1 MPLIQFNFHLMRK
14 QNSQLSNLETKMD
27 VRKERELRGLT
38 QAELADRAGIAPAV
52 LSRVENN
59 EVAPQAKTLFKI
71 KQALGNAENK
81 LPNRHC
87 RVEDLDL
94 GEVLISETAATLGWT
109 DLARM
114 NCASRRNEPDM
125 IPGDTLFFDKHQ
137 TDPRVEGYFLFKF
150 PKGHA
155 CYYSV
160 PDIQEG
166 DRVFL
171 SAKSPHWTGH
181 MGMFEVADLEVIGAL
196 VHIGRNIQSGF
207 KAQ

>member
-1 MPLIQFNFHLMRK
+1 
-14 QNSQLSNLETKMD
+14 MD
-27 VRKERELRGLT
+27 IRKEREDRGLT
-38 QAELADRAGIAPAV
+38 QAELAERAGIAPAV

-59 EVAPQAKTLFKI
+59 EVAPQAKTLYKI
-71 KQALGNAENK
+71 KQALGDTENK
-81 LPNRHC
+81 LPHRHC

-94 GEVLISETAATLGWT
+94 GEILISETAATLGWT

-137 TDPRVEGYFLFKF
+137 TDPRVEGYYLFKF
-150 PKGHA
+150 PLGYA

-160 PDIQEG
+160 QNIQEG
-166 DRVFL
+166 DQVYL
-171 SAKSPHWTGH
+171 SAKSSHWSGH
-181 MGMFEVADLEVIGAL
+181 MGMFDVADLTVIGAL
-196 VHIGRNIQSGF
+196 VHIGRNVQTGF